1 MRRFGTAGVVGPYAL
16 LLILLSASGAM
27 AQGVQGVHPDAT
39 PLQVGVGFT
48 FVSFN
53 EVPSTTLNNAGVN
66 GSVVYYRDYLG
77 AEAQVSDVFGS
88 QNGKSSQ
95 VLFTGGGVRL
105 RWKTGRSYEP
115 WFHAVAGYTHL
126 SPQVTYGSDSAVGY
140 KVGGGLDFNPHHA
153 RVGYRI
159 SADMFG
165 TNFFRTYQ
173 LSPEVS
179 FGIIFSLGKE

>member
-1 MRRFGTAGVVGPYAL
+1 MGRFGFFAAAAL
-16 LLILLSASGAM
+16 MCASGLM
-27 AQGVQGVHPDAT
+27 AQGVQGVRPDAT

-53 EVPSTTLNNAGVN
+53 ETPSTTLNNAGVN

-77 AEAQVSDVFGS
+77 VEAQVSDAFGS
-88 QNGKSSQ
+88 QNGKTSQ

-105 RWKTGRSYEP
+105 RWQRPRSFEP
-115 WFHAVAGYTHL
+115 WFHAVAGYTHATPKL
-126 SPQVTYGSDSAVGY
+126 SFGSDSAVGY
-140 KVGGGLDFNPHHA
+140 KVGGGIDFNPRHS
-153 RVGYRI
+153 RIGYRI

-165 TNFFRTYQ
+165 TNFFHTYQ

-179 FGIIFSLGKE
+179 AGIVLSLGK